1 MKKILLPM
9 IIILIL
15 LIIIVSILLINLLKQ
30 NNNITESS
38 QEKIGHIDFTEVD
51 KLTTRN
57 EYYAVKQ
64 VVNQYYHAMNQLDPN
79 IEDLDIAIDITSEEQ
94 KQNIIDQYTQQS
106 VEILQDMIDT
116 EAIQTLSFTKENLAQ
131 KMKPYKSSTFT
142 VEEIDYVKKS
152 VNISIYYVIGLLDS
166 GKQASLIVKT
176 DSYTQTFS
184 IYPQEY
190 IERNHYDKNS
200 IQNNFNTEG
209 IEYITKNSHNHYVI
223 HEITDQIMA
232 QYYLYDYGDMVNNNL
247 EKAYEL
253 LNENYKEKRF
263 PTYQEYANYIQNS
276 NKTYQLLELKSYS
289 VKEKE
294 GYNEFTCQDQ
304 YGNTYIFEEKS
315 IMDYTVQL
323 DSYTLENE
331 TFNEQ
336 YKTSNGR
343 DRGILNIE
351 KFFEMI
357 HMQDYT
363 SAYVLLDEN
372 FKQNYFK
379 TQVEFENY
387 MKNKVFRYNSVN
399 YKEYSN
405 QITDIYI
412 YKVTLTDATK
422 QSSQEIEF
430 NIVMKLL
437 EGTNFVMSFDVN

>member
-1 MKKILLPM
+1 M
-9 IIILIL
+9 
-15 LIIIVSILLINLLKQ
+15 VSILLINLLKQ
-30 NNNITESS
+30 NNTIAESP

-51 KLTTRN
+51 KLTSRN

-64 VVNQYYHAMNQLDPN
+64 VVNQYYHTMNQLDAN

-116 EAIQTLSFTKENLAQ
+116 EAIQALSFTKENLAQ

-142 VEEIDYVKKS
+142 IEEIDYVKKS
-152 VNISIYYVIGLLDS
+152 VNISIYYVIGILDS
-166 GKQASLIVKT
+166 GKQAQLIVKT

-200 IQNNFNTEG
+200 IQSNFNTDG
-209 IEYITKNSHNHYVI
+209 IEYITQNSHNHYVVN
-223 HEITDQIMA
+223 EITDQIMA
-232 QYYLYDYGDMVNNNL
+232 QYYLYDYGDMVSNNL

-263 PTYQEYANYIQNS
+263 PTYQEYANYIQES
-276 NKTYQLLELKSYS
+276 NKTYQLLELTSYS

-323 DSYTLENE
+323 DDYTLENE
-331 TFNEQ
+331 TWNAKYQ
-336 YKTSNGR
+336 KSNSR
-343 DRGILNIE
+343 DKGISNIE

-363 SAYVLLDEN
+363 SAYNVLNED

-379 TQVEFENY
+379 TQTDFESY
-387 MKNKVFRYNSVN
+387 MKSHTFRYNEID

-405 QITDIYI
+405 QITDIYSYHI
-412 YKVTLTDATK
+412 ILTDATEENAN
-422 QSSQEIEF
+422 EIEF

-437 EGTNFVMSFDVN
+437 ESTNFEMSFTVK